1 MLGRGTWSH
10 DGRRRAISKYD
21 SQSIL
26 NGPEEISSVNG
37 SHRQCA
43 IQRPR
48 RLPAKLGV
56 YQYRTRRRGAFRS
69 HKGVMYMPVQGEECD
84 GPFAR
89 GDGGTVQRSRNR
101 KVYTPA
107 NLETMEIS
115 IRQERIAKVR
125 FVVLFDMSCKVCAA
139 RSSEGWLTRKKG
151 VARSARMRCLVRE
164 PG

>member
-43 IQRPR
+43 VQRPR

-101 KVYTPA
+101 P
-107 NLETMEIS
+107 
-115 IRQERIAKVR
+115 Q
-125 FVVLFDMSCKVCAA
+125 VVHA
-139 RSSEGWLTRKKG
+139 
-151 VARSARMRCLVRE
+151 RE
-164 PG
+164 PRNDGDLDPTRAYRQGSFRRLI